1 MAFQQTITW
10 TRTTPVTPWFEWD
23 ENIKNHI
30 KTEYIETG
38 KLLKAVI
45 TESSDGLTKTT
56 VRTFAA
62 QGDYEEFRTDSVLE
76 AVVPVRNS
84 YATVNNLTL
93 NEIP

>member
-23 ENIKNHI
+23 ETIKNHI

-45 TESSDGLTKTT
+45 TESQDMLTKTT

-62 QGDYEEFRTDSVLE
+62 QGDYEAFRTDSVLV